1 MDSDPNNPN
10 SDFDP
15 NNLNLPRY
23 AEVMY
28 GLKQCFYVECSV
40 TLAEAIAMFAAYYD
54 AHDPCSFTKIN
65 GPYTCE
71 NAAPLGVAQR
81 FSLAYAN
88 ALLAYTIVSAAIIH
102 IFFGAAKRKAEGKDV
117 NSGDP
122 DVEKE
127 FRNVAAGDEVQRS
140 DTWKIK

>member
-1 MDSDPNNPN
+1 
-10 SDFDP
+10 
-15 NNLNLPRY
+15 
-23 AEVMY
+23 
-28 GLKQCFYVECSV
+28 
-40 TLAEAIAMFAAYYD
+40 MFAAYYD

-88 ALLAYTIVSAAIIH
+88 ALLAYTIVSAAIIN

-117 NSGDP
+117 KAGDP

-127 FRNVAAGDEVQRS
+127 FRDVAAGDEVRIRHLEDKVNALARLVETS
-140 DTWKIK
+140 EK